1 MLINI
6 IFFVTITPITFLT
19 MLWLKDEMIQA
30 FEDFQD

>member
-6 IFFVTITPITFLT
+6 IFFVTITPIIFLS
-19 MLWLKDEMIQA
+19 MLWLINEMIQA

>member
-6 IFFVTITPITFLT
+6 IFFVTIIPTTFLT
-19 MLWLKDEMIQA
+19 MLWLINEMIQA